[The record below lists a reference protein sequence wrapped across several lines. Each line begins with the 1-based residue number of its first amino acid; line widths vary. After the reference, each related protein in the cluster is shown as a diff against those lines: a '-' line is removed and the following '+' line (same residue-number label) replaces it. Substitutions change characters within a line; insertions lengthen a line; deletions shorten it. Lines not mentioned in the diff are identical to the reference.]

1 MAQLY
6 QPIKG
11 CLSGRDVTTP
21 NVPVLDRQ
29 HVGPARFDP
38 TFADS
43 PTPPWLHRCRRA
55 AACAGSR
62 RSDRVGTH
70 AVALSTGRPGLGSS
84 RRCGQWRDQRA
95 STPVMVPVGTS
106 EARSP
111 VALLP
116 LSPRQCTLHLTS
128 KAMRFEVHG
137 RHAGAGARWPCC
149 SRSAMLISF
158 RRARAAIGD
167 LPERRAGVTA
177 FFDLAC
183 HQPARC
189 PAELCPMSQALVR
202 SLEAH
207 AVRDRQV
214 GDARRE
220 ARLRALR

>member
-1 MAQLY
+1 VAQLY
-6 QPIKG
+6 HPIKG

-29 HVGPARFDP
+29 HVGPVRFDP

-43 PTPPWLHRCRRA
+43 PTPPWLHRCQRA

-70 AVALSTGRPGLGSS
+70 AALSTGRPGSGSS

-116 LSPRQCTLHLTS
+116 SSPRQCTLHLTS
-128 KAMRFEVHG
+128 KQG
-137 RHAGAGARWPCC
+137 Y
-149 SRSAMLISF
+149 
-158 RRARAAIGD
+158 
-167 LPERRAGVTA
+167 
-177 FFDLAC
+177 
-183 HQPARC
+183 
-189 PAELCPMSQALVR
+189 
-202 SLEAH
+202 
-207 AVRDRQV
+207 
-214 GDARRE
+214 
-220 ARLRALR
+220 ALRSPWPSCRRGCALALLLSQCHAHQLQACQSSNRRPA